1 ETAVEDV
8 FSIHNFQVG
17 PNGVD
22 LSAVPLREGGEGLL
36 VDSRF
41 VDHFKE
47 LYRFYKE
54 ARLAQLTRNETQL
67 LAVFQIGAE
76 PTDVRVLRWAID
88 ARGAATYVDNRGE
101 RDYKL
106 PPQHDFEWRVTTRED
121 HVAGAYPHV
130 SIADRVFVE
139 TTGGDLTIKIE
150 NNTESGA
157 GIYAEPVAERD
168 QTLDDADFHY
178 AEIGPLVLLKIRPY
192 REEKWRYFV
201 FCSRSRRAVRIDAI
215 GRACISLPEDHGI
228 IFPGGYFLQD
238 GQYKVFD
245 GDFEDFEFLK
255 SIRSPNGEDVLYV
268 FHHRG
273 DGAYVL
279 FPYNMIRR
287 EVQTPIQC
295 NGYSLFDD
303 GKMVVFRAGEEP
315 TRVHPMQVWQTP
327 FVSAEHAA
335 ATPVQDSTLGRLGN
349 AELVRGIS
357 DCLSFSRFIEE

>member
-1 ETAVEDV
+1 
-8 FSIHNFQVG
+8 
-17 PNGVD
+17 
-22 LSAVPLREGGEGLL
+22 
-36 VDSRF
+36 
-41 VDHFKE
+41 
-47 LYRFYKE
+47 
-54 ARLAQLTRNETQL
+54 
-67 LAVFQIGAE
+67 
-76 PTDVRVLRWAID
+76 
-88 ARGAATYVDNRGE
+88 
-101 RDYKL
+101 
-106 PPQHDFEWRVTTRED
+106 
-121 HVAGAYPHV
+121 
-130 SIADRVFVE
+130 
-139 TTGGDLTIKIE
+139 
-150 NNTESGA
+150 
-157 GIYAEPVAERD
+157 
-168 QTLDDADFHY
+168 
-178 AEIGPLVLLKIRPY
+178 
-192 REEKWRYFV
+192 
-201 FCSRSRRAVRIDAI
+201 
-215 GRACISLPEDHGI
+215 
-228 IFPGGYFLQD
+228 D

-357 DCLSFSRFIEE
+357 DCLSFSRFIEEQAPSRQTYEDLIANVTRALDAYFWLGSADVGNIRGVLEEI